1 MMSNIAFKSDRTYTY
16 ADYLGW
22 PAEERW
28 EVIHGIPYAMSQGP
42 DRQHQEISRN
52 LLIAFGNYL
61 KSKKCQVYAAPFAV
75 RLPQASETEKTTSTV
90 IQPDITIVC
99 DPDKLDHQGC
109 KGAPDLIVEIL
120 SRSTASHDVIRKR
133 KLYEANGVLEYW
145 IVDPL
150 HQITARFYLSE
161 ELSEYRAPDYF
172 AKDDIISPIIFP
184 ELKID
189 LNEIFPATEEQ
200 D

>member
-1 MMSNIAFKSDRTYTY
+1 MSNITIKGDRSYTY
-16 ADYLGW
+16 ADYLSW
-22 PAEERW
+22 SAEERW
-28 EVIHGIPYAMSQGP
+28 ELIHGTPYAMSPAP

-52 LLIAFGNYL
+52 LLIVFGNYL
-61 KSKKCQVYAAPFAV
+61 KNKKCQVYAAPFDV
-75 RLPQASETEKTTSTV
+75 RLPQANETEKTTSTV

-99 DPDKLDHQGC
+99 SPDKLDRKGC

-120 SRSTASHDVIRKR
+120 SPSTASHDVIRKR

-145 IVDPL
+145 IVDPA
-150 HQITARFYLSE
+150 HQITARFCLNE

-184 ELKID
+184 ELQID
-189 LNEIFPATEEQ
+189 LQEIFPATEEQ